1 MINKIKSGMVMG
13 VDGLIV
19 DIEVDISKGMPYF
32 SVVGLAGAEVRE
44 SKERVRSAI
53 INSGYDFPLN
63 RLVINLSP
71 ADVKKEA
78 SYLDLGMCIGILR
91 NKVKKSD
98 DYLLESAFL
107 GELSLDGKIKNMRGI
122 LSIVIKMKKEGIK
135 RVFIPNSNCPECSQI
150 EGIDIVGLDSVKEC
164 IRLLNMDDKEM
175 ANYLSVK
182 YDKSSPNEKDK
193 LKVGLG
199 TKIGL
204 KNSDKACLELEEE
217 IKIHVNDKGYL
228 RAKNNDTVDRGNILE
243 DDFYNIRGNMVAKR
257 AAMIAVAGGHN
268 MLMIGP
274 PGTGKTM
281 IARSI
286 KTILPKPNSKE
297 ELEITQI
304 YSAAGLLKEGEG
316 IKKVRPFRQPHHTA
330 TKISIIGGGAKASM
344 GEITLA
350 HRGVLFLDEVAEFPK
365 QILEALRQPIED
377 SCVNISR
384 LNHNMTYPASFQ
396 LILSMNPCPCG
407 YYKSHMECSCRQYDI
422 EKYLNKI
429 SGPILDRIDIFCE
442 IGKVDFDDLGDESQ
456 RMSSRQILSL
466 VQAARDIQE
475 KRFGEE
481 DFFVN
486 AQMSSRDIEFYCEL
500 DKESFA
506 MASKIYEKYSLSN
519 RAYTRMLKLAR
530 TIADL
535 DSREKISSRDIMEAF
550 SYRKTYYKYFTK

>member
-32 SVVGLAGAEVRE
+32 SVVGLAGTEVKE

-71 ADVKKEA
+71 ADVKKDG
-78 SYLDLGMCIGILR
+78 SYLDLGICVGILR
-91 NKVKKSD
+91 GKVKKSD
-98 DYLLESAFL
+98 DYLAESGFL

-122 LSIVIKMKKEGIK
+122 LSIVIRMRKEGIK
-135 RVFIPNSNCPECSQI
+135 RVFIPISNYPECREI
-150 EGIDIVGLDSVKEC
+150 EGMEVIGLDSVKEC
-164 IRLLNMDDKEM
+164 IKILNMAPDQMESYLASKYINLYGDKNKEHNKEDKE
-175 ANYLSVK
+175 
-182 YDKSSPNEKDK
+182 DKEDKNEDK
-193 LKVGLG
+193 ETEVPVGKPG
-199 TKIGL
+199 IM
-204 KNSDKACLELEEE
+204 
-217 IKIHVNDKGYL
+217 
-228 RAKNNDTVDRGNILE
+228 E
-243 DDFYNIRGNMVAKR
+243 DDFYNIRGNIIAKR

-286 KTILPKPNSKE
+286 KTILPRPSIKE

-330 TKISIIGGGAKASM
+330 TKISIIGGGVKASM

-350 HRGVLFLDEVAEFPK
+350 HRGVLFLDEVAEFSK

-377 SCVNISR
+377 SMVNISR
-384 LNHNMTYPASFQ
+384 INHSVTYPAAFQ
-396 LILSMNPCPCG
+396 LIVSMNPCPCG
-407 YYKSHMECSCRQYDI
+407 YYKSHKECTCRQYEID
-422 EKYLNKI
+422 KYLSKI
-429 SGPILDRIDIFCE
+429 SGPILDRMDVFCE
-442 IGKVDFDDLGDESQ
+442 VGKVDFEDFDDRSQ
-456 RMSSRQILSL
+456 RMTSREILEIIESARNI
-466 VQAARDIQE
+466 QADRFKDRD
-475 KRFGEE
+475 FY
-481 DFFVN
+481 VN
-486 AQMSSRDIEFYCEL
+486 SQMTSEDIEKYCYL
-500 DKESFA
+500 DQDSSM
-506 MASKIYEKYSLSN
+506 MASRIYKKYGLSN
-519 RAYTRMLKLAR
+519 RSYTRLLKLAR

-535 DSREKISSRDIMEAF
+535 EARETISSKDLLEAF
-550 SYRKTYYKYFTK
+550 SYRKAYYKYFNR

>member
-32 SVVGLAGAEVRE
+32 SVVGLAGTEVKE

-71 ADVKKEA
+71 ADVKKDG
-78 SYLDLGMCIGILR
+78 SYLDLGICVGILR
-91 NKVKKSD
+91 TKVKKSD
-98 DYLLESAFL
+98 DYLAESGFL

-122 LSIVIKMKKEGIK
+122 LSIVIRMKKEGIK
-135 RVFIPNSNCPECSQI
+135 RVFIPVSNYPECR
-150 EGIDIVGLDSVKEC
+150 GIDGMEIIGLDSVKEC
-164 IRLLNMDDKEM
+164 IKILNMAPDQMESYLASKYINLYGDKNKEHNKEDNEEDKNEDKETEM
-175 ANYLSVK
+175 
-182 YDKSSPNEKDK
+182 P
-193 LKVGLG
+193 VGKPG
-199 TKIGL
+199 IM
-204 KNSDKACLELEEE
+204 
-217 IKIHVNDKGYL
+217 
-228 RAKNNDTVDRGNILE
+228 E
-243 DDFYNIRGNMVAKR
+243 DDFYNIRGNIIAKR

-286 KTILPKPNSKE
+286 KTILPRPSIQE

-330 TKISIIGGGAKASM
+330 TKISIIGGGVKASM

-350 HRGVLFLDEVAEFPK
+350 HRGVLFLDEVAEFSK

-377 SCVNISR
+377 SMVNISR
-384 LNHNMTYPASFQ
+384 INHSVTYPAAFQ
-396 LILSMNPCPCG
+396 LIVSMNPCPCG
-407 YYKSHMECSCRQYDI
+407 YYKSHKECTCRQYEID
-422 EKYLNKI
+422 KYLSKI
-429 SGPILDRIDIFCE
+429 SGPILDRMDVFCE
-442 IGKVDFDDLGDESQ
+442 VGKVDFEDFDDRSQ
-456 RMSSRQILSL
+456 RMTSREILE
-466 VQAARDIQE
+466 VIEYARNIQADRFKDRD
-475 KRFGEE
+475 FY
-481 DFFVN
+481 VN
-486 AQMSSRDIEFYCEL
+486 SQMTSEDIEKYCHL
-500 DKESFA
+500 DQDSSM
-506 MASKIYEKYSLSN
+506 MASRIYKKYGLSN
-519 RAYTRMLKLAR
+519 RSYTRLLKLAR

-535 DSREKISSRDIMEAF
+535 EARETISSKDILEAF
-550 SYRKTYYKYFTK
+550 SYRKAYYKYFNR

>member
-32 SVVGLAGAEVRE
+32 SVVGLAGTEVKE

-71 ADVKKEA
+71 ADVKKDG
-78 SYLDLGMCIGILR
+78 SYLDLGICVGILR
-91 NKVKKSD
+91 GKVKKSD
-98 DYLLESAFL
+98 DYLAESGFL

-122 LSIVIKMKKEGIK
+122 LSIVIRMKKEGIK
-135 RVFIPNSNCPECSQI
+135 RVFIPISNYPECREI
-150 EGIDIVGLDSVKEC
+150 EGMEVIGLDSVKEC
-164 IRLLNMDDKEM
+164 IKILNMIPDQMESYMASKYINLYGDKNKEHNKDDKEE
-175 ANYLSVK
+175 
-182 YDKSSPNEKDK
+182 DKNEDK
-193 LKVGLG
+193 ETEVPVGKPG
-199 TKIGL
+199 IM
-204 KNSDKACLELEEE
+204 
-217 IKIHVNDKGYL
+217 
-228 RAKNNDTVDRGNILE
+228 E
-243 DDFYNIRGNMVAKR
+243 DDFYNIRGNIIAKR

-286 KTILPKPNSKE
+286 KTILPRPSIKE

-330 TKISIIGGGAKASM
+330 TKIAIIGGGVKASM

-350 HRGVLFLDEVAEFPK
+350 HRGVLFLDEVAEFSK

-377 SCVNISR
+377 SMVNISR
-384 LNHNMTYPASFQ
+384 INHSVTYPAAFQ
-396 LILSMNPCPCG
+396 LIVSMNPCPCG
-407 YYKSHMECSCRQYDI
+407 YYKSHKECTCRQYEI
-422 EKYLNKI
+422 EKYLSKI
-429 SGPILDRIDIFCE
+429 SGPILDRMDVFCE
-442 IGKVDFDDLGDESQ
+442 VGKVDFEDFDDRSQ
-456 RMSSRQILSL
+456 RMTSREILEIIESARHIQAKRFKDRDFYVNSQMTSEDIEKYCSL
-466 VQAARDIQE
+466 DQESGQMAAR
-475 KRFGEE
+475 
-481 DFFVN
+481 
-486 AQMSSRDIEFYCEL
+486 
-500 DKESFA
+500 
-506 MASKIYEKYSLSN
+506 IYKKYGLSN
-519 RAYTRMLKLAR
+519 RSYTRLLKLAR

-535 DSREKISSRDIMEAF
+535 EARETISSKDLLEAF
-550 SYRKTYYKYFTK
+550 SYRKAYYKYFNR

>member
-32 SVVGLAGAEVRE
+32 SVVGLAGTEVKE

-71 ADVKKEA
+71 ADVKKDGA
-78 SYLDLGMCIGILR
+78 YLDLGICVGILR
-91 NKVKKSD
+91 TKVKKSD
-98 DYLLESAFL
+98 DYLAESGFL

-122 LSIVIKMKKEGIK
+122 LSIVIRMKKEGIK
-135 RVFIPNSNCPECSQI
+135 RVFIPVSNYPECR
-150 EGIDIVGLDSVKEC
+150 GIDGMEIIGLDSVKEC
-164 IRLLNMDDKEM
+164 IKILNMAPDQMESYLASKYINLYGDKNKEHNKEDNEEDKNEDKETEM
-175 ANYLSVK
+175 
-182 YDKSSPNEKDK
+182 P
-193 LKVGLG
+193 VGKPG
-199 TKIGL
+199 IM
-204 KNSDKACLELEEE
+204 
-217 IKIHVNDKGYL
+217 
-228 RAKNNDTVDRGNILE
+228 E
-243 DDFYNIRGNMVAKR
+243 DDFYNIRGNIIAKR

-286 KTILPKPNSKE
+286 KTILPRPSIKE

-330 TKISIIGGGAKASM
+330 TKISIIGGGVKASM

-350 HRGVLFLDEVAEFPK
+350 HRGVLFLDEVAEFSK

-377 SCVNISR
+377 SMVNISR
-384 LNHNMTYPASFQ
+384 INHSVTYPAAFQ
-396 LILSMNPCPCG
+396 LIVSMNPCPCG
-407 YYKSHMECSCRQYDI
+407 YYKSHKECTCRQYEID
-422 EKYLNKI
+422 KYLSKI
-429 SGPILDRIDIFCE
+429 SGPILDRMDVFCE
-442 IGKVDFDDLGDESQ
+442 VGKVDFEDFDDRSQ
-456 RMSSRQILSL
+456 RMTSREILEVIESARNI
-466 VQAARDIQE
+466 QADRFKDRD
-475 KRFGEE
+475 FY
-481 DFFVN
+481 VN
-486 AQMSSRDIEFYCEL
+486 SQMTSEDIEKYCYL
-500 DKESFA
+500 DQDSSM
-506 MASKIYEKYSLSN
+506 MASRIYKKYGLSN
-519 RAYTRMLKLAR
+519 RSYTRLLKLAR

-535 DSREKISSRDIMEAF
+535 EARETISSKDLLEAF
-550 SYRKTYYKYFTK
+550 SYRKAYYKYFNR

>member
-32 SVVGLAGAEVRE
+32 SVVGLAGTEVKE

-71 ADVKKEA
+71 ADVKKDG
-78 SYLDLGMCIGILR
+78 SYLDLGICVGILR
-91 NKVKKSD
+91 TKVKKSD
-98 DYLLESAFL
+98 DYLAESGFL

-122 LSIVIKMKKEGIK
+122 LSIVIRMKKEGIK
-135 RVFIPNSNCPECSQI
+135 RVFIPVSNYPECR
-150 EGIDIVGLDSVKEC
+150 GIDGMEIIGLDSVKEC
-164 IRLLNMDDKEM
+164 IKILNMAPDQMESYLASKYINLYGDKNKEHNKEDNEEDKNEDKETEM
-175 ANYLSVK
+175 
-182 YDKSSPNEKDK
+182 P
-193 LKVGLG
+193 VGKPG
-199 TKIGL
+199 IM
-204 KNSDKACLELEEE
+204 
-217 IKIHVNDKGYL
+217 
-228 RAKNNDTVDRGNILE
+228 E
-243 DDFYNIRGNMVAKR
+243 DDFYNIRGNIIAKR

-286 KTILPKPNSKE
+286 KTILPRPSIKE

-350 HRGVLFLDEVAEFPK
+350 HRGVLFLDEVAEFSK

-377 SCVNISR
+377 SMVNISR
-384 LNHNMTYPASFQ
+384 INHSVTYPAAFQ
-396 LILSMNPCPCG
+396 LIVSMNPCPCG
-407 YYKSHMECSCRQYDI
+407 YYKSHKECTCRQYEID
-422 EKYLNKI
+422 KYLSKI
-429 SGPILDRIDIFCE
+429 SGPILDRMDVFCE
-442 IGKVDFDDLGDESQ
+442 VGKVDFEDFDDRSQ
-456 RMSSRQILSL
+456 RMTSREILEIIESARHIQADRFKDRDFYVNSQMTSEEIEKYCHLDQDSS
-466 VQAARDIQE
+466 
-475 KRFGEE
+475 
-481 DFFVN
+481 
-486 AQMSSRDIEFYCEL
+486 M
-500 DKESFA
+500 
-506 MASKIYEKYSLSN
+506 MASRIYKKYGLSN
-519 RAYTRMLKLAR
+519 RSYTRLLKLAR

-535 DSREKISSRDIMEAF
+535 EARETISSKDILEAF
-550 SYRKTYYKYFTK
+550 SYRKAYYKYFNR

>member
-32 SVVGLAGAEVRE
+32 SVVGLAGTEVKE

-71 ADVKKEA
+71 ADVKKDG
-78 SYLDLGMCIGILR
+78 SYLDLGICVGILR
-91 NKVKKSD
+91 DKVKKSD
-98 DYLLESAFL
+98 DYLAESGFL

-122 LSIVIKMKKEGIK
+122 LSIVIRMKKEGIK
-135 RVFIPNSNCPECSQI
+135 RVFIPVSNYPECREI
-150 EGIDIVGLDSVKEC
+150 EGMEVIGLDSVKEC
-164 IRLLNMDDKEM
+164 IKILNMIPDQMESYMASKYINLYGDKNKEHNKDDKEE
-175 ANYLSVK
+175 
-182 YDKSSPNEKDK
+182 DKNEDK
-193 LKVGLG
+193 ETEVPVGKPG
-199 TKIGL
+199 IM
-204 KNSDKACLELEEE
+204 
-217 IKIHVNDKGYL
+217 
-228 RAKNNDTVDRGNILE
+228 E
-243 DDFYNIRGNMVAKR
+243 DDFYNIRGNIIAKR

-286 KTILPKPNSKE
+286 KTILPRPSIKE

-330 TKISIIGGGAKASM
+330 TKISIIGGGVKASM

-350 HRGVLFLDEVAEFPK
+350 HRGVLFLDEVAEFSK

-377 SCVNISR
+377 SMVNISR
-384 LNHNMTYPASFQ
+384 INHSVTYPAAFQ
-396 LILSMNPCPCG
+396 LIVSMNPCPCG
-407 YYKSHMECSCRQYDI
+407 YYKSHKECTCRQYEID
-422 EKYLNKI
+422 KYLSKI
-429 SGPILDRIDIFCE
+429 SGPILDRMDVFCE
-442 IGKVDFDDLGDESQ
+442 VGKVDFEDFDDRSQ
-456 RMSSRQILSL
+456 RMTSREILEVIESARNI
-466 VQAARDIQE
+466 QADRFKDRD
-475 KRFGEE
+475 FY
-481 DFFVN
+481 VN
-486 AQMSSRDIEFYCEL
+486 SQMKSEDIEKYCYL
-500 DKESFA
+500 DQESSM
-506 MASKIYEKYSLSN
+506 MASRIYKKYGLSN
-519 RAYTRMLKLAR
+519 RSYTRLLKLAR

-535 DSREKISSRDIMEAF
+535 EARETISSKDILEAF
-550 SYRKTYYKYFTK
+550 SYRKAYYKYFNR

>member
-32 SVVGLAGAEVRE
+32 SVVGLAGTEVKE

-71 ADVKKEA
+71 ADVKKDG
-78 SYLDLGMCIGILR
+78 SYLDLGICVGILR
-91 NKVKKSD
+91 GKVKKSD
-98 DYLLESAFL
+98 DYLAESGFL

-122 LSIVIKMKKEGIK
+122 LSIVIRMKKEGIK
-135 RVFIPNSNCPECSQI
+135 RVFIPISNYPECREI
-150 EGIDIVGLDSVKEC
+150 EGMEVIGLDSVKEC
-164 IRLLNMDDKEM
+164 IKILNMAPDQMESYLASKYINLYGDKNKEHNKEDKE
-175 ANYLSVK
+175 
-182 YDKSSPNEKDK
+182 DKEDKNEDK
-193 LKVGLG
+193 ETEVPVGKPG
-199 TKIGL
+199 IM
-204 KNSDKACLELEEE
+204 
-217 IKIHVNDKGYL
+217 
-228 RAKNNDTVDRGNILE
+228 E
-243 DDFYNIRGNMVAKR
+243 DDFYNIRGNIIAKR

-286 KTILPKPNSKE
+286 KTILPRPSIKE

-330 TKISIIGGGAKASM
+330 TKISIIGGGVKASM

-350 HRGVLFLDEVAEFPK
+350 HRGVLFLDEVAEFSK

-377 SCVNISR
+377 SMVNISR
-384 LNHNMTYPASFQ
+384 INHSVTYPAAFQ
-396 LILSMNPCPCG
+396 LIVSMNPCPCG
-407 YYKSHMECSCRQYDI
+407 YYKSHKECTCRQYEID
-422 EKYLNKI
+422 KYLSKI
-429 SGPILDRIDIFCE
+429 SGPILDRMDVFCE
-442 IGKVDFDDLGDESQ
+442 VGKVDFEDFDDRSQ
-456 RMSSRQILSL
+456 RMTSREILEIIESARHIQADRFKDRDFYVNSQMTSEEIEKYCHLDQDSSM
-466 VQAARDIQE
+466 
-475 KRFGEE
+475 
-481 DFFVN
+481 
-486 AQMSSRDIEFYCEL
+486 MSSR
-500 DKESFA
+500 
-506 MASKIYEKYSLSN
+506 IYKKYGLSN
-519 RAYTRMLKLAR
+519 RSYTRLLKLAR

-535 DSREKISSRDIMEAF
+535 EARETISSKDILEAF
-550 SYRKTYYKYFTK
+550 SYRKAYYKYFNR

>member
-32 SVVGLAGAEVRE
+32 SVVGLAGTEVKE

-71 ADVKKEA
+71 ADVKKDG
-78 SYLDLGMCIGILR
+78 SYLDLGICVGILR
-91 NKVKKSD
+91 TKVKKSD
-98 DYLLESAFL
+98 DYLAESGFL

-122 LSIVIKMKKEGIK
+122 LSIVIRMKKEGIK
-135 RVFIPNSNCPECSQI
+135 RVFIPVSNYPECR
-150 EGIDIVGLDSVKEC
+150 GIDGMEIIGLDSVKEC
-164 IRLLNMDDKEM
+164 IKILNMAPDQMESYLASKYINLYGDKNKEHNKEDNEEDKNEDKETEM
-175 ANYLSVK
+175 
-182 YDKSSPNEKDK
+182 P
-193 LKVGLG
+193 VGKPG
-199 TKIGL
+199 IM
-204 KNSDKACLELEEE
+204 
-217 IKIHVNDKGYL
+217 
-228 RAKNNDTVDRGNILE
+228 E
-243 DDFYNIRGNMVAKR
+243 DDFYNIRGNIIAKR

-286 KTILPKPNSKE
+286 KTILPRPSIKE

-330 TKISIIGGGAKASM
+330 TKISIIGGGVKASM

-350 HRGVLFLDEVAEFPK
+350 HRGVLFLDEVAEFSK

-377 SCVNISR
+377 SMVNISR
-384 LNHNMTYPASFQ
+384 INHSVTYPAAFQ
-396 LILSMNPCPCG
+396 LIVSMNPCPCG
-407 YYKSHMECSCRQYDI
+407 YYKSHKECTCRQYEID
-422 EKYLNKI
+422 KYLSKI
-429 SGPILDRIDIFCE
+429 SGPILDRMDVFCE
-442 IGKVDFDDLGDESQ
+442 VGKVDFEDFDDRSQ
-456 RMSSRQILSL
+456 RMTSREILEIIESARHIQADRFKDRDFYVNSQMTSEEIEKYCHLDQDSS
-466 VQAARDIQE
+466 
-475 KRFGEE
+475 
-481 DFFVN
+481 
-486 AQMSSRDIEFYCEL
+486 M
-500 DKESFA
+500 
-506 MASKIYEKYSLSN
+506 MASRIYKKYGLSN
-519 RAYTRMLKLAR
+519 RSYTRLLKLAR

-535 DSREKISSRDIMEAF
+535 EARVTISSKDILEAF
-550 SYRKTYYKYFTK
+550 SYRKAYYKYFNR

>member
-32 SVVGLAGAEVRE
+32 SVVGLAGTEVKE

-71 ADVKKEA
+71 ADVKKDG
-78 SYLDLGMCIGILR
+78 SYLDLGICVGILR
-91 NKVKKSD
+91 GKVKKSD
-98 DYLLESAFL
+98 DYLAESGFL

-122 LSIVIKMKKEGIK
+122 LSIVIRMKKEGIK
-135 RVFIPNSNCPECSQI
+135 RVFIPISNYPECREI
-150 EGIDIVGLDSVKEC
+150 EGMEVIGLDSVKEC
-164 IRLLNMDDKEM
+164 IKILNMIPDQMESYMASKYINLYGDKNKEHNKDDKEE
-175 ANYLSVK
+175 
-182 YDKSSPNEKDK
+182 DKNEDK
-193 LKVGLG
+193 ETEVPVGKPG
-199 TKIGL
+199 IM
-204 KNSDKACLELEEE
+204 
-217 IKIHVNDKGYL
+217 
-228 RAKNNDTVDRGNILE
+228 E
-243 DDFYNIRGNMVAKR
+243 DDFYNIRGNIIAKR

-286 KTILPKPNSKE
+286 KTILPRPSIKE

-316 IKKVRPFRQPHHTA
+316 IKRVRPFRQPHHTA

-350 HRGVLFLDEVAEFPK
+350 HRGVLFLDEVAEFSK

-377 SCVNISR
+377 SMVNISR
-384 LNHNMTYPASFQ
+384 INHSVTYPAALQ
-396 LILSMNPCPCG
+396 LIVSMNPCPCG
-407 YYKSHMECSCRQYDI
+407 YYKSHKECTCRQYEID
-422 EKYLNKI
+422 KYLSKI
-429 SGPILDRIDIFCE
+429 SGPILDRMDVFCE
-442 IGKVDFDDLGDESQ
+442 VGKVDFEDFDDRSQ
-456 RMSSRQILSL
+456 RMTSREILEVIEFARNIQADRFKDRDFYVNSQMTSEDIEKYCSL
-466 VQAARDIQE
+466 DQESGQMAAR
-475 KRFGEE
+475 
-481 DFFVN
+481 
-486 AQMSSRDIEFYCEL
+486 
-500 DKESFA
+500 
-506 MASKIYEKYSLSN
+506 IYKKYGLSN
-519 RAYTRMLKLAR
+519 RSYTRLLKLAR

-535 DSREKISSRDIMEAF
+535 EARETISSKDLLEAF
-550 SYRKTYYKYFTK
+550 SYRKAYYKYFNR

>member
-32 SVVGLAGAEVRE
+32 SVVGLAGTEVKE

-71 ADVKKEA
+71 ADVKKDG
-78 SYLDLGMCIGILR
+78 SYLDLGICVGILR
-91 NKVKKSD
+91 GKVKKSD
-98 DYLLESAFL
+98 DYLAESGFL

-122 LSIVIKMKKEGIK
+122 LSIVIRMKKEGIK
-135 RVFIPNSNCPECSQI
+135 RVFIPISNYPECREI
-150 EGIDIVGLDSVKEC
+150 EGMEVIGLDSVKEC
-164 IRLLNMDDKEM
+164 IKILNMIPDQMESYMASKYINLYGDKNKEHNKDDKEE
-175 ANYLSVK
+175 
-182 YDKSSPNEKDK
+182 DKNEDK
-193 LKVGLG
+193 ETEVPVGKPG
-199 TKIGL
+199 IM
-204 KNSDKACLELEEE
+204 
-217 IKIHVNDKGYL
+217 
-228 RAKNNDTVDRGNILE
+228 E
-243 DDFYNIRGNMVAKR
+243 DDFYNIRGNIIAKR

-286 KTILPKPNSKE
+286 KTILPRPSIKE

-330 TKISIIGGGAKASM
+330 TKISIIGGGVKASM

-350 HRGVLFLDEVAEFPK
+350 HRGVLFLDEVAEFSK

-377 SCVNISR
+377 SMVNISR
-384 LNHNMTYPASFQ
+384 INHSVTYPAAFQ
-396 LILSMNPCPCG
+396 LIVSMNPCPCG
-407 YYKSHMECSCRQYDI
+407 YYKSHKECTCRQYEI
-422 EKYLNKI
+422 EKYLSKI
-429 SGPILDRIDIFCE
+429 SGPILDRMDVFCE
-442 IGKVDFDDLGDESQ
+442 VGKVDFEDFDDRSQ
-456 RMSSRQILSL
+456 RMTSREILEIIESARHIQAKRFKDRDFYVNSQMTSEDIEKYCSL
-466 VQAARDIQE
+466 DQESGQMAAR
-475 KRFGEE
+475 
-481 DFFVN
+481 
-486 AQMSSRDIEFYCEL
+486 
-500 DKESFA
+500 
-506 MASKIYEKYSLSN
+506 IYKKYGLSN
-519 RAYTRMLKLAR
+519 RSYTRLLKLAR

-535 DSREKISSRDIMEAF
+535 EARETISSKDLLEAF
-550 SYRKTYYKYFTK
+550 SYRKAYYKYFNR

>member
-32 SVVGLAGAEVRE
+32 SVVGLAGTEVKE

-71 ADVKKEA
+71 ADVKKDG
-78 SYLDLGMCIGILR
+78 SYLDLGICVGILR
-91 NKVKKSD
+91 GKVKKSD
-98 DYLLESAFL
+98 DYLAESGFL

-122 LSIVIKMKKEGIK
+122 LSIVIRMRKEGIK
-135 RVFIPNSNCPECSQI
+135 RVFIPISNYPECREI
-150 EGIDIVGLDSVKEC
+150 EGMEVIGLDSVKEC
-164 IRLLNMDDKEM
+164 IKILNMAPDQMESYLASKYINLYGDKNKEHNKDDKEE
-175 ANYLSVK
+175 
-182 YDKSSPNEKDK
+182 DKNEDK
-193 LKVGLG
+193 ETEVPVGKPG
-199 TKIGL
+199 IM
-204 KNSDKACLELEEE
+204 
-217 IKIHVNDKGYL
+217 
-228 RAKNNDTVDRGNILE
+228 E
-243 DDFYNIRGNMVAKR
+243 DDFYNIRGNIIAKR

-286 KTILPKPNSKE
+286 KTILPRPSIKE

-330 TKISIIGGGAKASM
+330 TKIAIIGGGVKASM

-350 HRGVLFLDEVAEFPK
+350 HRGVLFLDEVAEFSK

-377 SCVNISR
+377 SMVNISR
-384 LNHNMTYPASFQ
+384 INHSVTYPAAFQ
-396 LILSMNPCPCG
+396 LIVSMNPCPCG
-407 YYKSHMECSCRQYDI
+407 YYKSHKECTCRQYEI
-422 EKYLNKI
+422 EKYLSKI
-429 SGPILDRIDIFCE
+429 SGPILDRMDVFCE
-442 IGKVDFDDLGDESQ
+442 VGKVDFEDFDDRSQ
-456 RMSSRQILSL
+456 RMTSREILEIIESARHIQAKRFKDRDFYVNSQMTSEDIEKYCSL
-466 VQAARDIQE
+466 DQESGQMAAR
-475 KRFGEE
+475 
-481 DFFVN
+481 
-486 AQMSSRDIEFYCEL
+486 
-500 DKESFA
+500 
-506 MASKIYEKYSLSN
+506 IYKKYGLSN
-519 RAYTRMLKLAR
+519 RSYTRLLKLAR

-535 DSREKISSRDIMEAF
+535 EARETISSKDLLEAF
-550 SYRKTYYKYFTK
+550 SYRKAYYKYFNR

>member
-32 SVVGLAGAEVRE
+32 SVVGLAGTEVKE

-71 ADVKKEA
+71 ADVKKDG
-78 SYLDLGMCIGILR
+78 SYLDLGICVGILR
-91 NKVKKSD
+91 GKVKKSD
-98 DYLLESAFL
+98 DYLAESGFL

-122 LSIVIKMKKEGIK
+122 LSIVIRMKKEGIK
-135 RVFIPNSNCPECSQI
+135 RVFIPISNYPECREI
-150 EGIDIVGLDSVKEC
+150 EGMEVIGLDSVKEC
-164 IRLLNMDDKEM
+164 IKILNMIPDQMESYMASKYINLYGDKNKEHNKDDKEE
-175 ANYLSVK
+175 
-182 YDKSSPNEKDK
+182 DKNEDK
-193 LKVGLG
+193 ETEVPVGKPG
-199 TKIGL
+199 IM
-204 KNSDKACLELEEE
+204 
-217 IKIHVNDKGYL
+217 
-228 RAKNNDTVDRGNILE
+228 E
-243 DDFYNIRGNMVAKR
+243 DDFYNIRGNIIAKR

-286 KTILPKPNSKE
+286 KTILPRPSIKE

-316 IKKVRPFRQPHHTA
+316 IKRVRPFRQPHHTA

-350 HRGVLFLDEVAEFPK
+350 HRGVLFLDEVAEFSK

-377 SCVNISR
+377 SMVNISR
-384 LNHNMTYPASFQ
+384 INHSVTYPAAFQ
-396 LILSMNPCPCG
+396 LIVSMNPCPCG
-407 YYKSHMECSCRQYDI
+407 YYKSHKECKCRQYEID
-422 EKYLNKI
+422 KYLSKI
-429 SGPILDRIDIFCE
+429 SGPILDRMDVFCE
-442 IGKVDFDDLGDESQ
+442 VGKVDFEDFDDRSQ
-456 RMSSRQILSL
+456 RMTSREILEIIESARHI
-466 VQAARDIQE
+466 QA
-475 KRFGEE
+475 KRFKDRDFYVNSQMTSEE
-481 DFFVN
+481 IEKYCHLD
-486 AQMSSRDIEFYCEL
+486 QDSSM
-500 DKESFA
+500 
-506 MASKIYEKYSLSN
+506 MASRIYKKYGLSN
-519 RAYTRMLKLAR
+519 RSYTRLLKLAR

-535 DSREKISSRDIMEAF
+535 EARETISSKDILEAF
-550 SYRKTYYKYFTK
+550 SYRKAYYKYFNR

>member
-32 SVVGLAGAEVRE
+32 SVVGLAGTEVKE

-71 ADVKKEA
+71 ADVKKDG
-78 SYLDLGMCIGILR
+78 SYIDLGICVGILR
-91 NKVKKSD
+91 GKVKKSD
-98 DYLLESAFL
+98 DYLAESGFL

-122 LSIVIKMKKEGIK
+122 LSIVIRMRKEGIK
-135 RVFIPNSNCPECSQI
+135 RVFIPISNYPECREI
-150 EGIDIVGLDSVKEC
+150 EGMEVIGLDSVKEC
-164 IRLLNMDDKEM
+164 IKILNMAPDQMESYLASKYINLYGDKNKEHNKEDKE
-175 ANYLSVK
+175 
-182 YDKSSPNEKDK
+182 DKEDKNEDK
-193 LKVGLG
+193 ETEVPVGKPG
-199 TKIGL
+199 IM
-204 KNSDKACLELEEE
+204 
-217 IKIHVNDKGYL
+217 
-228 RAKNNDTVDRGNILE
+228 E
-243 DDFYNIRGNMVAKR
+243 DDFYNIRGNIIAKR

-286 KTILPKPNSKE
+286 KTILPRPSIKE

-330 TKISIIGGGAKASM
+330 TKISIIGGGVKASM

-350 HRGVLFLDEVAEFPK
+350 HRGVLFLDEVAEFSK

-377 SCVNISR
+377 SMVNISR
-384 LNHNMTYPASFQ
+384 INHSVTYPAAFQ
-396 LILSMNPCPCG
+396 LIVSMNPCPCG
-407 YYKSHMECSCRQYDI
+407 YYKSHKECTCRQYEID
-422 EKYLNKI
+422 KYLSKI
-429 SGPILDRIDIFCE
+429 SGPILDRMDVFCE
-442 IGKVDFDDLGDESQ
+442 VGKVDFEDFDDRSQ
-456 RMSSRQILSL
+456 RMTSREILEIIESARHIQADRFKDRDFYVNSQMTSEEIEKYCHLDQDSS
-466 VQAARDIQE
+466 
-475 KRFGEE
+475 
-481 DFFVN
+481 
-486 AQMSSRDIEFYCEL
+486 M
-500 DKESFA
+500 
-506 MASKIYEKYSLSN
+506 MASRIYKKYGLSN
-519 RAYTRMLKLAR
+519 RSYTRLLKLAR

-535 DSREKISSRDIMEAF
+535 EARETISSKDILEAF
-550 SYRKTYYKYFTK
+550 SYRKAYYKYFNR

>member
-32 SVVGLAGAEVRE
+32 SVVGLAGTEVKE

-71 ADVKKEA
+71 ADVKKDG
-78 SYLDLGMCIGILR
+78 SYLDLGICVGILR
-91 NKVKKSD
+91 GKVKKSD
-98 DYLLESAFL
+98 DYLAESGFL

-122 LSIVIKMKKEGIK
+122 LSIVIRMKKEGIK
-135 RVFIPNSNCPECSQI
+135 RVFIPISNYPECREI
-150 EGIDIVGLDSVKEC
+150 EGMEVIGLDSVKEC
-164 IRLLNMDDKEM
+164 IKILNMIPDQMESYMASKYINLYGDKNKEHNKDDKEE
-175 ANYLSVK
+175 
-182 YDKSSPNEKDK
+182 DKNEDK
-193 LKVGLG
+193 ETEVPVGKPG
-199 TKIGL
+199 IM
-204 KNSDKACLELEEE
+204 
-217 IKIHVNDKGYL
+217 
-228 RAKNNDTVDRGNILE
+228 E
-243 DDFYNIRGNMVAKR
+243 DDFYNIRGNIIAKR

-286 KTILPKPNSKE
+286 KTILPRPSIKE

-316 IKKVRPFRQPHHTA
+316 IKRVRPFRQPHHTA

-350 HRGVLFLDEVAEFPK
+350 HRGVLFLDEAAEFSK

-377 SCVNISR
+377 SMVNISR
-384 LNHNMTYPASFQ
+384 INHSVTYPAALQ
-396 LILSMNPCPCG
+396 LIVSMNPCPCG
-407 YYKSHMECSCRQYDI
+407 YYKSHKECTCRQYEID
-422 EKYLNKI
+422 KYLSKI
-429 SGPILDRIDIFCE
+429 SGPILDRMDVFCE
-442 IGKVDFDDLGDESQ
+442 VGKVDFEDFDDRSQ
-456 RMSSRQILSL
+456 RMTSREILEVIEFARNIQADRFKDRDFYVNSQMTSEDIEKYCSL
-466 VQAARDIQE
+466 DQESGQMAAR
-475 KRFGEE
+475 
-481 DFFVN
+481 
-486 AQMSSRDIEFYCEL
+486 
-500 DKESFA
+500 
-506 MASKIYEKYSLSN
+506 IYKKYGLSN
-519 RAYTRMLKLAR
+519 RSYTRLLKLAR

-535 DSREKISSRDIMEAF
+535 EARETISSKDLLEAF
-550 SYRKTYYKYFTK
+550 SYRKAYYKYFNR

>member
-32 SVVGLAGAEVRE
+32 SVVGLAGTEVKE

-71 ADVKKEA
+71 ADVKKDG
-78 SYLDLGMCIGILR
+78 SYLDLGICVGILR
-91 NKVKKSD
+91 GKVKKSD
-98 DYLLESAFL
+98 DYLAESGFL

-122 LSIVIKMKKEGIK
+122 LSIVIRMKKEGIK
-135 RVFIPNSNCPECSQI
+135 RVFIPISNYPECREI
-150 EGIDIVGLDSVKEC
+150 EGMEVIGLDSVKEC
-164 IRLLNMDDKEM
+164 IKILNMIPDQMESYMASKYINLYGDKNKEHNKDDKEE
-175 ANYLSVK
+175 
-182 YDKSSPNEKDK
+182 DKNEDK
-193 LKVGLG
+193 ETEVPVGKPG
-199 TKIGL
+199 IM
-204 KNSDKACLELEEE
+204 
-217 IKIHVNDKGYL
+217 
-228 RAKNNDTVDRGNILE
+228 E
-243 DDFYNIRGNMVAKR
+243 DDFYNIRGNIIAKR

-286 KTILPKPNSKE
+286 KTILPRPSTQE

-330 TKISIIGGGAKASM
+330 TKIAIIGGGVKASM

-350 HRGVLFLDEVAEFPK
+350 HRGVLFLDEVAEFSK

-377 SCVNISR
+377 SMVNISR
-384 LNHNMTYPASFQ
+384 INHSVTYPAAFQ
-396 LILSMNPCPCG
+396 LIVSMNPCPCG
-407 YYKSHMECSCRQYDI
+407 YYKSHKECTCRQYEI
-422 EKYLNKI
+422 EKYLSKI
-429 SGPILDRIDIFCE
+429 SGPILDRMDVFCE
-442 IGKVDFDDLGDESQ
+442 VGKVDFEDFDDRSQ
-456 RMSSRQILSL
+456 RMTSREILEIIESARHIQAKRFKDRDFYVNSQMTSEDIEKYCSL
-466 VQAARDIQE
+466 DQESGQMAAR
-475 KRFGEE
+475 
-481 DFFVN
+481 
-486 AQMSSRDIEFYCEL
+486 
-500 DKESFA
+500 
-506 MASKIYEKYSLSN
+506 IYKKYGLSN
-519 RAYTRMLKLAR
+519 RSYTRLLKLAR

-535 DSREKISSRDIMEAF
+535 EARETISSKDLLEAF
-550 SYRKTYYKYFTK
+550 SYRKAYYKYFNR

>member
-32 SVVGLAGAEVRE
+32 SVVGLAGTEVKE

-71 ADVKKEA
+71 ADVKKDG
-78 SYLDLGMCIGILR
+78 SYLDLGICVGILR
-91 NKVKKSD
+91 TKVKKSD
-98 DYLLESAFL
+98 DYLAESGFL

-122 LSIVIKMKKEGIK
+122 LSIVIRMRKEGIK
-135 RVFIPNSNCPECSQI
+135 RVFIPVSNYPECR
-150 EGIDIVGLDSVKEC
+150 GIDGMEIIGLDSVKEC
-164 IRLLNMDDKEM
+164 IKILNMAPDQMESYLASKYINLYGDKNKEHNKEDNEEDKNEDKETE
-175 ANYLSVK
+175 V
-182 YDKSSPNEKDK
+182 P
-193 LKVGLG
+193 VGKPG
-199 TKIGL
+199 IM
-204 KNSDKACLELEEE
+204 
-217 IKIHVNDKGYL
+217 
-228 RAKNNDTVDRGNILE
+228 E
-243 DDFYNIRGNMVAKR
+243 DDFYNIRGNIIAKR

-286 KTILPKPNSKE
+286 KTILPRPSIKE

-330 TKISIIGGGAKASM
+330 TKISIIGGGVKASM

-350 HRGVLFLDEVAEFPK
+350 HRGVLFLDEVAEFSK

-377 SCVNISR
+377 SMVNISR
-384 LNHNMTYPASFQ
+384 INHSVTYPAAFQ
-396 LILSMNPCPCG
+396 LIVSMNPCPCG
-407 YYKSHMECSCRQYDI
+407 YYKSHKECTCRQYEID
-422 EKYLNKI
+422 KYLSKI
-429 SGPILDRIDIFCE
+429 SGPILDRMDVFCE
-442 IGKVDFDDLGDESQ
+442 VGKVDFEDFDDRSQ
-456 RMSSRQILSL
+456 RMTSREILEVIESARNI
-466 VQAARDIQE
+466 QADRFKDRD
-475 KRFGEE
+475 FY
-481 DFFVN
+481 VN
-486 AQMSSRDIEFYCEL
+486 SQMTSEDIEKYCYL
-500 DKESFA
+500 DQYSSM
-506 MASKIYEKYSLSN
+506 MASRIYKKYGLSN
-519 RAYTRMLKLAR
+519 RSYTRLLKLAR

-535 DSREKISSRDIMEAF
+535 EARETISSKDLLEAF
-550 SYRKTYYKYFTK
+550 SYRKAYYKYFNR

>member
-32 SVVGLAGAEVRE
+32 SVVGLAGTEVKE

-71 ADVKKEA
+71 ADVKKDG
-78 SYLDLGMCIGILR
+78 SYLDLGICVGILR
-91 NKVKKSD
+91 TKVKKSD
-98 DYLLESAFL
+98 DYLAESGFL

-122 LSIVIKMKKEGIK
+122 LSIVIRMKKEGIK
-135 RVFIPNSNCPECSQI
+135 RVFIPVSNYPECR
-150 EGIDIVGLDSVKEC
+150 GIDGMEVIGLDSVKEC
-164 IRLLNMDDKEM
+164 IKILNMAPDQMESYMASKYINLYGDKNKEHNKDDKEE
-175 ANYLSVK
+175 
-182 YDKSSPNEKDK
+182 DKNEDK
-193 LKVGLG
+193 ETEVPVGKPG
-199 TKIGL
+199 IM
-204 KNSDKACLELEEE
+204 
-217 IKIHVNDKGYL
+217 
-228 RAKNNDTVDRGNILE
+228 E
-243 DDFYNIRGNMVAKR
+243 DDFYNIRGNIIAKR

-286 KTILPKPNSKE
+286 KTILPRPSIKE

-330 TKISIIGGGAKASM
+330 TKIAIIGGGVKASM

-350 HRGVLFLDEVAEFPK
+350 HRGVLFLDEVAEFSK

-377 SCVNISR
+377 SMVNISR
-384 LNHNMTYPASFQ
+384 INHSVTYPAAFQ
-396 LILSMNPCPCG
+396 LIVSMNPCPCG
-407 YYKSHMECSCRQYDI
+407 YYKSHKECTCRQYEI
-422 EKYLNKI
+422 EKYLSKI
-429 SGPILDRIDIFCE
+429 SGPILDRMDVFCE
-442 IGKVDFDDLGDESQ
+442 VGKVDFEDFDDRSQ
-456 RMSSRQILSL
+456 RMTSREILEIIESARHIQAKRFKDRDFYVNSQMTSEDIEKYCSL
-466 VQAARDIQE
+466 DQESGQMAAR
-475 KRFGEE
+475 
-481 DFFVN
+481 
-486 AQMSSRDIEFYCEL
+486 
-500 DKESFA
+500 
-506 MASKIYEKYSLSN
+506 IYKKYGLSN
-519 RAYTRMLKLAR
+519 RSYTRLLKLAR

-535 DSREKISSRDIMEAF
+535 EARETISSKDLLEAF
-550 SYRKTYYKYFTK
+550 SYRKAYYKYFNR

>member
-32 SVVGLAGAEVRE
+32 SVVGLAGTEVKE

-71 ADVKKEA
+71 ADVKKDG
-78 SYLDLGMCIGILR
+78 SYLDLGICVGILR
-91 NKVKKSD
+91 GKVKKSD
-98 DYLLESAFL
+98 DYLAESGFL

-122 LSIVIKMKKEGIK
+122 LSIVIRMRKEGIK
-135 RVFIPNSNCPECSQI
+135 RVFIPISNYPECREI
-150 EGIDIVGLDSVKEC
+150 EGMEVIGLDSVKEC
-164 IRLLNMDDKEM
+164 IKILNMAPDQMESYLASKFINLYGDKNKEHNKEDKE
-175 ANYLSVK
+175 
-182 YDKSSPNEKDK
+182 DKEDKNEDK
-193 LKVGLG
+193 ETEVPVGKPG
-199 TKIGL
+199 IM
-204 KNSDKACLELEEE
+204 
-217 IKIHVNDKGYL
+217 
-228 RAKNNDTVDRGNILE
+228 E
-243 DDFYNIRGNMVAKR
+243 DDFYNIRGNIIAKR

-286 KTILPKPNSKE
+286 KTILPRPSIKE

-330 TKISIIGGGAKASM
+330 TKISIIGGGVKASM

-350 HRGVLFLDEVAEFPK
+350 HRGVLFLDEVAEFSK

-377 SCVNISR
+377 SMVNISR
-384 LNHNMTYPASFQ
+384 INHSVTYPAAFQ
-396 LILSMNPCPCG
+396 LIVSMNPCPCG
-407 YYKSHMECSCRQYDI
+407 YYKSHKECTCRQYEID
-422 EKYLNKI
+422 KYLSKI
-429 SGPILDRIDIFCE
+429 SGPILDRMDVFCE
-442 IGKVDFDDLGDESQ
+442 VGKVDFEDFDDRSQ
-456 RMSSRQILSL
+456 RMTSREILEIIESARHIQADRFKDRDFYVNSQMTSEEIEKYCHLDQDSS
-466 VQAARDIQE
+466 
-475 KRFGEE
+475 
-481 DFFVN
+481 
-486 AQMSSRDIEFYCEL
+486 M
-500 DKESFA
+500 
-506 MASKIYEKYSLSN
+506 MASRIYKKYGLSN
-519 RAYTRMLKLAR
+519 RSYTRLLKLAR

-535 DSREKISSRDIMEAF
+535 EARETISSKDILEAF
-550 SYRKTYYKYFTK
+550 SYRKAYYKYFNR

>member
-32 SVVGLAGAEVRE
+32 SVVGLAGTEVKE

-71 ADVKKEA
+71 ADVKKDG
-78 SYLDLGMCIGILR
+78 SYLDLGICVGILR
-91 NKVKKSD
+91 GKVKKSD
-98 DYLLESAFL
+98 DYLAESGFL

-122 LSIVIKMKKEGIK
+122 LSIVIRMRKEGIK
-135 RVFIPNSNCPECSQI
+135 RVFIPISNYPECREI
-150 EGIDIVGLDSVKEC
+150 EGMEVIGLDSVKEC
-164 IRLLNMDDKEM
+164 IKILNMAPDQMESYLASKYINLYGDKNKEHNKEDKE
-175 ANYLSVK
+175 
-182 YDKSSPNEKDK
+182 DKEDKNEDK
-193 LKVGLG
+193 ETEVPVGKPG
-199 TKIGL
+199 IM
-204 KNSDKACLELEEE
+204 
-217 IKIHVNDKGYL
+217 
-228 RAKNNDTVDRGNILE
+228 E
-243 DDFYNIRGNMVAKR
+243 DDFYNIRGNIIAKR

-286 KTILPKPNSKE
+286 KTILPRPSIKE

-330 TKISIIGGGAKASM
+330 TKISIIGGGVKASM

-350 HRGVLFLDEVAEFPK
+350 HRGVLFLDEVAEFSK

-377 SCVNISR
+377 SMVNISR
-384 LNHNMTYPASFQ
+384 INHSVTYPAAFQ
-396 LILSMNPCPCG
+396 LIVSMNPCPCG
-407 YYKSHMECSCRQYDI
+407 YYKSHKECTCRQYEI
-422 EKYLNKI
+422 EKYLSKI
-429 SGPILDRIDIFCE
+429 SGPILDRMDVFCE
-442 IGKVDFDDLGDESQ
+442 VGKVDFEDFDDRSQ
-456 RMSSRQILSL
+456 RMTSREILEIIESARHIQAKRFKDRDFYVNSQMTSEDIEKYCSL
-466 VQAARDIQE
+466 DQESGQMAAR
-475 KRFGEE
+475 
-481 DFFVN
+481 
-486 AQMSSRDIEFYCEL
+486 
-500 DKESFA
+500 
-506 MASKIYEKYSLSN
+506 IYKKYGLSN
-519 RAYTRMLKLAR
+519 RSYTRLLKLAR

-535 DSREKISSRDIMEAF
+535 EVRETISSKDLLEAF
-550 SYRKTYYKYFTK
+550 SYRKAYYKYFNR

>member
-32 SVVGLAGAEVRE
+32 SVVGLAGTEVKE

-71 ADVKKEA
+71 ADVKKDG
-78 SYLDLGMCIGILR
+78 SYLDLGICVGILR
-91 NKVKKSD
+91 GKVKKSD
-98 DYLLESAFL
+98 DYLAESGFL

-122 LSIVIKMKKEGIK
+122 LSIVIRMKKEGIK
-135 RVFIPNSNCPECSQI
+135 RVFIPISNYPECREI
-150 EGIDIVGLDSVKEC
+150 EGMEVIGLDSVKEC
-164 IRLLNMDDKEM
+164 IKILNMIPDQMESYMASKYINLYGDKNKEHNKDDKEE
-175 ANYLSVK
+175 
-182 YDKSSPNEKDK
+182 DKNEDK
-193 LKVGLG
+193 ETEVPVGKPG
-199 TKIGL
+199 IM
-204 KNSDKACLELEEE
+204 
-217 IKIHVNDKGYL
+217 
-228 RAKNNDTVDRGNILE
+228 E
-243 DDFYNIRGNMVAKR
+243 DDFYNIRGNIIAKR

-286 KTILPKPNSKE
+286 KTILPRPSTQE

-330 TKISIIGGGAKASM
+330 TKISIIGGGVKASM

-350 HRGVLFLDEVAEFPK
+350 HRGVLFLDEVAEFSK

-377 SCVNISR
+377 SMVNISR
-384 LNHNMTYPASFQ
+384 INHSVTYPAAFQ
-396 LILSMNPCPCG
+396 LIVSMNPCPCG
-407 YYKSHMECSCRQYDI
+407 YYKSHKECTCRQYEID
-422 EKYLNKI
+422 KYLSKI
-429 SGPILDRIDIFCE
+429 SGPILDRMDVFCE
-442 IGKVDFDDLGDESQ
+442 VGKVDFEDFDDRSQ
-456 RMSSRQILSL
+456 RMTSREILEIIESARHIQAKRFKDMDFYVNSQMTSEDIEKYCSL
-466 VQAARDIQE
+466 DQESGQMAAR
-475 KRFGEE
+475 
-481 DFFVN
+481 
-486 AQMSSRDIEFYCEL
+486 
-500 DKESFA
+500 
-506 MASKIYEKYSLSN
+506 IYKKYGLSN
-519 RAYTRMLKLAR
+519 RSYTRLLKLAR

-535 DSREKISSRDIMEAF
+535 EARETISSKDLLEAF
-550 SYRKTYYKYFTK
+550 SYRKAYYKYFNR

>member
-32 SVVGLAGAEVRE
+32 SVVGLAGTEVKE

-71 ADVKKEA
+71 ADVKKDG
-78 SYLDLGMCIGILR
+78 SYLDLGICVGILR
-91 NKVKKSD
+91 GKVKKSD
-98 DYLLESAFL
+98 DYLAESGFL

-122 LSIVIKMKKEGIK
+122 LSIVIRMKKEGIK
-135 RVFIPNSNCPECSQI
+135 RVFIPISNYPECR
-150 EGIDIVGLDSVKEC
+150 GIDGMEIIGLDSVKEC
-164 IRLLNMDDKEM
+164 IKILNMAPDQMESYLVSKFINLYGDKNKEHNKDDKEE
-175 ANYLSVK
+175 
-182 YDKSSPNEKDK
+182 DKNEDK
-193 LKVGLG
+193 ETEVPVGKPG
-199 TKIGL
+199 IM
-204 KNSDKACLELEEE
+204 
-217 IKIHVNDKGYL
+217 
-228 RAKNNDTVDRGNILE
+228 E
-243 DDFYNIRGNMVAKR
+243 DDFYNIRGNIIAKR

-286 KTILPKPNSKE
+286 KTILPRPCTQE

-350 HRGVLFLDEVAEFPK
+350 HRGVLFLDEVAEFSK

-377 SCVNISR
+377 PMVNISR
-384 LNHNMTYPASFQ
+384 INHSVTYPAAFQ
-396 LILSMNPCPCG
+396 LIVSMNPCPCG
-407 YYKSHMECSCRQYDI
+407 YYKSHKECTCRQYEID
-422 EKYLNKI
+422 KYLSKI
-429 SGPILDRIDIFCE
+429 SGPILDRMDVFCE
-442 IGKVDFDDLGDESQ
+442 VGKVDFEDFDDRSQ
-456 RMSSRQILSL
+456 RMTSREILEIIES
-466 VQAARDIQE
+466 ARDIQA
-475 KRFGEE
+475 KRFKDR
-481 DFFVN
+481 DFYVN
-486 AQMSSRDIEFYCEL
+486 SQMTSEDIEKYCSL
-500 DKESFA
+500 DQESGQ
-506 MASKIYEKYSLSN
+506 MAARIYKKYGLSN
-519 RAYTRMLKLAR
+519 RSYTRLLKLAR

-535 DSREKISSRDIMEAF
+535 EARETISSKDLLEAF
-550 SYRKTYYKYFTK
+550 SYRKAYYKYFNR